1 MGRDK
6 LNYPCRPGR
15 FIGTHSCRGVWR
27 SVVQSTTVEG
37 VGRRLFCTVQATVRA
52 LDGGDGLDALQF
64 VPIWIL
70 VPSERVDSFIGP
82 PCFMNI

>member
-1 MGRDK
+1 M
-6 LNYPCRPGR
+6 
-15 FIGTHSCRGVWR
+15 
-27 SVVQSTTVEG
+27 
-37 VGRRLFCTVQATVRA
+37 RA